1 MNSIKINQIIPRLII
16 FSIYLIPLIGLI
28 DFLISIGALPGIP
41 SRGRVDHPFPIMI
54 VGKELLILIM
64 LMLLVVIAFNKLKIQ
79 AISVIILMVVGFLIL
94 YSSSLIVMVSGLRES
109 LCFVYIIAGKLFSDQ
124 SRVNL
129 KYGKVKLVKAIKIVL
144 LIELFFVLLQTQLM
158 PPVESFTFLGSR
170 PVGSFTNPNT
180 IGVFGCLSIL
190 LLILFKEKKEKISVL
205 YFICAILLAFLSG
218 SRVAITLIMLILVI
232 NQLTVMKPSLL
243 KLMTAFLGLLML
255 VIIITNINYIS
266 NKPLGLSIIEGDRV
280 SNIINYLTTTD
291 LFHLLFGYG
300 WGAHTSWYYILS
312 SINSPSIGLDSLYA
326 SMLAQIGLIGSVFF
340 GIFMCW
346 LFNLGGK
353 KGRYLLV
360 VFAIIG
366 IQINVFEYYPANLLI
381 FLALGIFISENKDL
395 NNTRKI
401 QTVTYLSV
409 RK

>member
-1 MNSIKINQIIPRLII
+1 MNSIKINQIISHLII

-28 DFLISIGALPGIP
+28 DFLISIAAFPGSP
-41 SRGRVDHPFPIMI
+41 SRGRVDHPFSVMI

-64 LMLLVVIAFNKLKIQ
+64 LMLLAVIAVYKLKIQ
-79 AISVIILMVVGFLIL
+79 AISLIILMVVGFLML
-94 YSSSLIVMVSGLRES
+94 HTPSLIVMVSGFRES
-109 LCFVYIIAGKLFSDQ
+109 LCFVYVIAGKLFSDQ

-129 KYGKVKLVKAIKIVL
+129 KYGKVNLVKAIKIVL
-144 LIELFFVLLQTQLM
+144 LIELFFALLQTQLM
-158 PPVESFTFLGSR
+158 PPVESFTFLGSK
-170 PVGSFTNPNT
+170 PVGSFINPNT
-180 IGVFGCLSIL
+180 LGVFGCLSIL
-190 LLILFKEKKEKISVL
+190 LLILFKENKEKISVL
-205 YFICAILLAFLSG
+205 YFTCAILLAFLSG

-266 NKPLGLSIIEGDRV
+266 NKPLALSVIEGDRV

-312 SINSPSIGLDSLYA
+312 SINSPSIALDSLYA
-326 SMLAQIGLIGSVFF
+326 SMLAQIGLIGSVFL

-353 KGRYLLV
+353 KGRYLLA

-381 FLALGIFISENKDL
+381 FLALGIFISENKDSI
-395 NNTRKI
+395 NRRTI
-401 QTVTYLSV
+401 QTVTSLSV